1 MKAVIT
7 LKSRRPHDATS
18 NPQLIVNKNRKA
30 LLDKAL
36 RFYCNHL
43 NWCYLI
49 SSYEDIKIQRNL
61 GLWGLKFCN

>member
-1 MKAVIT
+1 ME
-7 LKSRRPHDATS
+7 RDGTS

-61 GLWGLKFCN
+61 SLWGLKFCN